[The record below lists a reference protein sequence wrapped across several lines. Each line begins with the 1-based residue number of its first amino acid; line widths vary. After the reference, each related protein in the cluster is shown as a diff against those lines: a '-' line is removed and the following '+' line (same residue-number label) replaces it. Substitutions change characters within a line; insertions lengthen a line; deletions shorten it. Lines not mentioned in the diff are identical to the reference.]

1 MEPNAVQCVIAWTEE
16 AAEWTGERW
25 APDLGERCPL
35 RLVKAPRAAMWLN
48 EATPSDVEKARRHAA
63 ERGYRVF
70 TFTGE
75 KDPLGAARRAV
86 LTETEK
92 T

>member
-1 MEPNAVQCVIAWTEE
+1 MEPNAVQCVIAWTEDS
-16 AAEWTGERW
+16 AEFTG
-25 APDLGERCPL
+25 APYRQDLGERPGM
-35 RLVKAPRAAMWLN
+35 RPTVVAKAAMWEN
-48 EATPSDVEKARRHAA
+48 VATPASVEKARAYAA
-63 ERGYRVF
+63 KQGYRVF

-86 LTETEK
+86 LAK

>member
-1 MEPNAVQCVIAWTEE
+1 
-16 AAEWTGERW
+16 
-25 APDLGERCPL
+25 
-35 RLVKAPRAAMWLN
+35 MWLN

-63 ERGYRVF
+63 ERGYHVF